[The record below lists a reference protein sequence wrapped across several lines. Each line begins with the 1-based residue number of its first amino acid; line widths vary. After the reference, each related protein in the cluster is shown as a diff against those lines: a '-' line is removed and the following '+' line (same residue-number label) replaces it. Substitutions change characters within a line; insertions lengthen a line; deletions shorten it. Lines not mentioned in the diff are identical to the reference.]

1 MSVESKRI
9 KGLEAM
15 LKEKDRE
22 LEEERQNT
30 ATLEAGAREMSR
42 LVDAILITTALAYGT
57 DVPLGKRLSLPE
69 IKVTETLEAYELHV
83 TKTIMGTELM
93 AMDRERAEAAEG
105 MLQ

>member
-1 MSVESKRI
+1 MSAESKRI
-9 KGLEAM
+9 RGLEAM

-22 LEEERQNT
+22 LEEARQKVE
-30 ATLEAGAREMSR
+30 ALEAGAREMSR
-42 LVDAILITTALAYGT
+42 IVDAILISTALAYGT

-69 IKVTETLEAYELHV
+69 IKVTEMLEAYELHV
-83 TKTIMGTELM
+83 AKTIMGTELM